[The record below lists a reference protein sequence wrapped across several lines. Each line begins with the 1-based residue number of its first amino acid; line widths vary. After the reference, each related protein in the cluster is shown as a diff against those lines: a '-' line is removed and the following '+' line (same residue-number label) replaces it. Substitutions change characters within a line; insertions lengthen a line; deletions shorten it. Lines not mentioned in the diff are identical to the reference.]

1 MIVSGNIYFI
11 LMFVVPASVL
21 LVYNK
26 HFRRTPYIQ
35 ENKSVEMAECV
46 FFCTVVFAINLIIF
60 KERIS
65 KIAQYLLEQDA
76 TAKNNIMSTDKVL
89 LFMLQYALGNIIV
102 SIIVIMFYML
112 IIRRIKFWAENKIYK
127 AMNQDESLKYA
138 DAWLNIF
145 YSEEVIP
152 KNEKVIVSIEKAGR
166 LVTAGIVE
174 MYPAPNEKGKSLL
187 LYNTEYIMDLMEADK
202 KLGMDYRVFDFVRH
216 EFYDFEHDV
225 LIKFYDVTKYD
236 KLPQDD

>member
-1 MIVSGNIYFI
+1 MIVSGNIYFV

-46 FFCTVVFAINLIIF
+46 FFCTVVFAINLIVF
-60 KERIS
+60 KEKIS
-65 KIAQYLLEQDA
+65 NIARYLLEQDIV
-76 TAKNNIMSTDKVL
+76 AKNNIMSTDQVL
-89 LFMLQYALGNIIV
+89 FFMLQYALGNIVV
-102 SIIVIMFYML
+102 SIILIAFYML
-112 IIRRIKFWAENKIYK
+112 IIRRVKFWTENKIYN
-127 AMNQDESLKYA
+127 AMDQDETLQYA
-138 DAWLNIF
+138 DAWVNIF
-145 YSEEVIP
+145 YSEQVIP

-174 MYPAPNEKGKSLL
+174 MYPAPNEKDKSLL
-187 LYNTEYIMDLMEADK
+187 LYNTEFIMELLEEDK
-202 KLGMDYRVFDFVRH
+202 KLDIDYRVFDFARH